1 MHAKGLH
8 RDPGESVSVVRASE
22 RSLMLVAGEPSG
34 DAMAAGLVSAL
45 KGSLGQQ
52 ENLSFWGAG
61 GEAMENAGV
70 EVLIPLAKH
79 GVFGFFEVIQHVLK
93 FRRWM
98 QQLVDHAI
106 ARRPKVI
113 VLTDYAGFN
122 LRFAKSL
129 RKAIRRSKVSWNP
142 YILYYVSPQVWASRA
157 DRVYTLEN
165 NVDCLL
171 SLFHFEKNGTI

>member
-1 MHAKGLH
+1 
-8 RDPGESVSVVRASE
+8 
-22 RSLMLVAGEPSG
+22 
-34 DAMAAGLVSAL
+34 
-45 KGSLGQQ
+45 
-52 ENLSFWGAG
+52 
-61 GEAMENAGV
+61 MEKAGV
-70 EVLIPLAKH
+70 EVLIPLAKAWSLW
-79 GVFGFFEVIQHVLK
+79 VFRGDPACCK

-129 RKAIRRSKVSWNP
+129 RKAIREIKGSWTP

-171 SLFHFEKNGTI
+171 SLFISKKNSAI